1 MALTGSAQTEFP
13 AERSSDKPARLHY
26 IDWLRV
32 LAILGVF
39 LFHAVHPFDMF
50 PWEIKNAETS
60 IAVTLF
66 IVFLGP
72 WGMPLFFLL
81 SGTGSRFA
89 LRRRTGSQYAI
100 ERVTRLFIPFVIG
113 SILLSP
119 LQLYFEWLHKT
130 DTGVFEGTL
139 LAFLQAR
146 PISIGP
152 RALGWAGYHLWFLGF
167 LFAFSLIGL
176 PLFLCFKRDRGRRC
190 IDWLAGLCARRG
202 GLFLFLLPLVVVQFL
217 LRPFWPAEHDWT
229 DFVYLLLFFISGYIL
244 YGDER
249 FLRAIRRERWILL
262 AAAIASTLFFF
273 AAGALD
279 VATEWMETSG
289 TPGFY
294 LLWTMWAVNGWCWTL
309 FVLDVGIRHLDVT
322 NKWLQY
328 GQETIMPFYL
338 FHQPV
343 IIVLAYY
350 VVQWTTAVLPKLLV
364 VVLGSL
370 LASLGLVE
378 LIVKRVGVLRRV
390 FGIKPR
396 RRQMPPTEA
405 G

>member
-1 MALTGSAQTEFP
+1 MTTAEPGKANALP
-13 AERSSDKPARLHY
+13 ERSSEKPARLY
-26 IDWLRV
+26 YVDWLRV

-39 LFHAVHPFDMF
+39 LFHAMHPFDMF
-50 PWEIKNAETS
+50 PWEIKNTETS

-89 LRRRTGSQYAI
+89 LRRRTGRQYAL

-119 LQLYFEWLHKT
+119 LQLYFQWRHQNEA
-130 DTGVFEGTL
+130 GVFAGTL
-139 LAFLQAR
+139 LEFLQAR
-146 PISIGP
+146 EISIGP
-152 RALGWAGYHLWFLGF
+152 RVFGWAGYHLWFLGF

-176 PLFLCFKRDRGRRC
+176 PIFLWFKGDRGRRV
-190 IDWLAGLCARRG
+190 IDWLARLCARRG
-202 GLFLFLLPLVVVQFL
+202 GLFLFILPLVVVQFL

-229 DFVYLLLFFISGYIL
+229 DFVYLLAFFVSGYVL
-244 YGDER
+244 YADER
-249 FLRAIRRERWILL
+249 FLRAIQRERWIMLV
-262 AAAIASTLFFF
+262 AALASTLFFF
-273 AAGALD
+273 AAGAFD
-279 VATEWMETSG
+279 VATEWMETPG

-309 FVLDVGIRHLDVT
+309 FMLDAGMRHLNFT
-322 NKWLQY
+322 NKYLQY
-328 GQETIMPFYL
+328 GLETIMPFYL

-343 IIVLAYY
+343 IILLAYY
-350 VVQWTTAVLPKLLV
+350 VVQWNAGVLPKLLV

-370 LASLGLVE
+370 LVSLGLVE
-378 LIVKRVGVLRRV
+378 LVIKRVNVLRGL
-390 FGIKPR
+390 FGMKTLRSGKPSV
-396 RRQMPPTEA
+396 
-405 G
+405 